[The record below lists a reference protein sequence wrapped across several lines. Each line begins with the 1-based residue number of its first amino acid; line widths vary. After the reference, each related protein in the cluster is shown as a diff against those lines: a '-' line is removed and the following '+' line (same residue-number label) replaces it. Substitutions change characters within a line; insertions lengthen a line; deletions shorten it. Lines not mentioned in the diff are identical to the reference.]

1 MTTPTTPPVFDM
13 TEIARVAKEAAET
26 AMREEREEREAAQA
40 AVMKRQ
46 QEDAELVAETS
57 KRVAREMAKTRRLP
71 TSDAGQAQGG
81 ITPGQAPA
89 QMRYANTAKFD
100 GLGVDDLAFAAGVLD
115 AAKRQQKSDL
125 GVSRDLLEALAIRIV
140 EDKSEMGDDARR
152 DLKAA
157 GIDPADVT
165 NALKANELD
174 YSTQAGFGDEW
185 VSVEYSRRIWPRIR
199 AGSDI
204 VARIPTIEVPQGS
217 ESIIIP
223 LEAADPTWYKVG
235 QTTGTNATTLRP
247 DATIPSSKLA
257 TDNRTLTVAKM
268 AARVIYSG
276 ELEEDSFVPWA
287 AQLRQQLET
296 SGAENLEATV
306 IDGDTDASATTNIND
321 IGGTPAA
328 TDLFLLFNGFR
339 KSPLITTAAN
349 SRSAGGTLTD
359 SDFLATIKLMGAAGL
374 NALDKTKVA
383 FILDLNVGWKALEL
397 ASVKTRDV
405 FSNATIENGVL
416 TSIWGYPV
424 YTSAFFH
431 FQSAVRKANTAGKVD
446 RTTVANNTTGS
457 FLAVRFDQWLLGYKR
472 RMTIKLQDIPDSDAM
487 QIIATARVGLAQ
499 RDTEASAIA
508 YNVGV

>member
-1 MTTPTTPPVFDM
+1 MTPEELQTMVRDTLLSAQK
-13 TEIARVAKEAAET
+13 EIDDQRQADADRIAAEQAKIDEAVTNALKMQAKE
-26 AMREEREEREAAQA
+26 
-40 AVMKRQ
+40 
-46 QEDAELVAETS
+46 L
-57 KRVAREMAKTRRLP
+57 ARGRRLP
-71 TSDAGQAQGG
+71 VADAGQPQGG

-89 QMRYANTAKFD
+89 QMHYTSTAKFD
-100 GLGVDDLAFAAGVLD
+100 GLGVEDLAFAAGVLD
-115 AAKRQQKSDL
+115 TAKRQQKSEF
-125 GVSRDLLEALAIRIV
+125 GVSQDLLKALALRIA
-140 EDKSEMGDDARR
+140 EDKSEMGDEARR

-165 NALKANELD
+165 NAMKANELD

-185 VSVEYSRRIWPRIR
+185 VGVEYSRRIWPRIR

-223 LEAADPTWYKVG
+223 LEAADPTWYKVA

-339 KSPLITTAAN
+339 KSPLVTTVAN
-349 SRSAGGTLTD
+349 KLDAGGTLTD
-359 SDFLATIKLMGAAGL
+359 GTFLAIIKLMGAAGL
-374 NALDKTKVA
+374 NALDRTKVA
-383 FILDLNVGWKALEL
+383 FILDLNVGWKSLEL
-397 ASVKTRDV
+397 ASVKTKDV
-405 FSNATIENGVL
+405 FSNATIESGVL

-424 YTSAFFH
+424 YVSAFMH

-446 RTTVANNTTGS
+446 RTTPANNTTGA

-472 RMTIKLQDIPDSDAM
+472 RMTMKIQDFPDADAM
-487 QIIATARVGLAQ
+487 QIVATARVGLAQ
-499 RDTEASAIA
+499 RDTEASAEA